1 MCNVSF
7 VAECANEPSRANSV
21 HHVVFAVMPEQLPK
35 TVEFFTELGFRFQTI
50 ELDDVGLRVLLDWD
64 GGLELVTPLSSDGA
78 GEVAQFLRRNGPGVY
93 SVVIRVGDAPAAE
106 EVAQRYGA
114 QTRFQQHR
122 GGDGFELDEI
132 ELSVLGLPLTLLS
145 TDLP

>member
-1 MCNVSF
+1 M
-7 VAECANEPSRANSV
+7 AESKNESSRPTSV
-21 HHVVFAVMPEQLPK
+21 HHVVFAVPPEQLPEA
-35 TVEFFTELGFRFQTI
+35 VRLFSELGFRFQTI

-64 GGLELVTPLSSDGA
+64 GGLELVTPLSTEAGDTGA
-78 GEVAQFLRRNGPGVY
+78 VAQFLQRNGPGVF
-93 SVVIRVGDAPAAE
+93 SVVLRVGDAPAAE
-106 EVAQRYGA
+106 QIAKRYGA
-114 QTRFQQHR
+114 QTRFRQHR

>member
-1 MCNVSF
+1 
-7 VAECANEPSRANSV
+7 VAESKNESSRPTSV
-21 HHVVFAVMPEQLPK
+21 HHVVFAVPPEQLPEA
-35 TVEFFTELGFRFQTI
+35 VRLFSELGFRFQTI

-64 GGLELVTPLSSDGA
+64 GGLELVTPLSTEADDTGA
-78 GEVAQFLRRNGPGVY
+78 VAQFLQRNGPGVF
-93 SVVIRVGDAPAAE
+93 SVVLRVGDAPAAE
-106 EVAQRYGA
+106 QIAKRYGA
-114 QTRFQQHR
+114 QTRFRQHR